1 MAKKRKPAYLKIL
14 EGMNCCYG
22 GLDERDCSRC
32 PYDKYNDSGFFG
44 EGGANCM
51 LKLNEDAKKWAE
63 SMEYF
68 TNCRECVCFQ
78 KNRDENNE
86 WRFTDGSET
95 DGYCSIW
102 NTMMLETEYCSRGA
116 MKGD

>member
-32 PYDKYNDSGFFG
+32 PYDKYNDTGMFG
-44 EGGANCM
+44 EGGAYCM

-63 SMEYF
+63 SMEMF
-68 TNCRECVCFQ
+68 TNCRECVCY
-78 KNRDENNE
+78 KPEMDSVT
-86 WRFTDGSET
+86 WKPSDHGH
-95 DGYCSIW
+95 CSTW
-102 NTMMLETEYCSRGA
+102 NCDVLETEYCSRGA
-116 MKGD
+116 MKDE